1 MKDTSMST
9 GRWRLTADE
18 LPPPGVPLIIA
29 WKKGKR
35 MMIDHDAAYDPKGK
49 LKRENWSRPGDVDFF
64 PWVYVYGQAKYTAKG
79 WALESGYKEPAM
91 DVDIDEPPL
100 MWAFYPVLPI

>member
-1 MKDTSMST
+1 MKDTSMLT
-9 GRWRLTADE
+9 GRWRLTKDE
-18 LPPPGVPLIIA
+18 LPPPCVPLIIA

-64 PWVYVYGQAKYTAKG
+64 RGCMFTAKQNTPQKDG
-79 WALESGYKEPAM
+79 
-91 DVDIDEPPL
+91 PL
-100 MWAFYPVLPI
+100 NLDTKNQRWTWTSTSRP